1 MQGNFLLF
9 SAESLIYARIP
20 EFSFRSRELAGN
32 FRFLGLSHQTAKTYG
47 ENGKLLS
54 MLQGISRE
62 FLTVRL
68 VAFDAGH
75 RLRAR
80 GTLLKLPISLR
91 PASNSS
97 NSSQIEFK

>member
-20 EFSFRSRELAGN
+20 EFSFRSRELAGNFRFLGVSHQTAKAYGESGLMFSGCRELAGN

-62 FLTVRL
+62 FLKQS
-68 VAFDAGH
+68 G
-75 RLRAR
+75 
-80 GTLLKLPISLR
+80 
-91 PASNSS
+91 
-97 NSSQIEFK
+97 